1 MINLEETLDILKEME
16 AIEWKSVTYDTEEK
30 DIKNPTKELSF
41 IKKMIFPL
49 CLIAVYVCCR
59 SFLGG
64 RFLESIFV
72 VAVVAVIWKV
82 VFKIIHMRK
91 REVKERL
98 EELSDRRN
106 DLVRQ
111 YTKLDNMLADSIVPG
126 EYLDIESVERLIL
139 YMDSGEARTL
149 REAISSLKLD
159 HMREKMA
166 SQEEEIDNL
175 RKEVKSMQASVARA
189 NKEAAKARS
198 AASSASTISALS
210 RLSKK

>member
-82 VFKIIHMRK
+82 VFKIIHMR
-91 REVKERL
+91 
-98 EELSDRRN
+98 N

-111 YTKLDNMLADSIVPG
+111 YTKLDNMLADSIVPR